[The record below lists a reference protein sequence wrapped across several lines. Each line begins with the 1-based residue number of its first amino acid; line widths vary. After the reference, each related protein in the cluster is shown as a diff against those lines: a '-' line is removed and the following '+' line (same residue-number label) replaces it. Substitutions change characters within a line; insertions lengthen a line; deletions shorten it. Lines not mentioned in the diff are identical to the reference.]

1 MTVVLMTAPAVG
13 PISLAE
19 AKAHLKFDASDEDA
33 LLTALI
39 TAARMFVERTLG
51 VALITQSWSYF
62 LDFWPSAGCITLPI
76 LPVQSVSAV
85 KVHDGVGGSV
95 TLDAASYAVD
105 ALSEPARLVL
115 KGAVP
120 STQARELNAFEVAF
134 TAGYGDAADNV
145 PGPIRHALK
154 LLVAHWFERRE
165 PVALGL
171 VAQDVPTTIAALLL
185 PYRRV
190 TAMTEFLPSELRH
203 RLTLEQLERVS
214 DDGGGFTESWVEVA
228 TLWCDLRPLAGSET
242 VEADRTRRLHQPR
255 DRAALFARRPAC
267 DALPRRCARIS
278 HRQRHQCR

>member
-1 MTVVLMTAPAVG
+1 MTVVLTTAPAVE

-19 AKAHLKFDASDEDA
+19 AKAHLKIDASDEDA

-76 LPVQSVSAV
+76 LPVQAVSAV
-85 KVHDGVGGSV
+85 KVHDGAGGSV
-95 TLDAASYAVD
+95 TLDAAGYAVD

-120 STQARELNAFEVAF
+120 STEARELNAFEVAF
-134 TAGYGDAADNV
+134 TAGYGDEADTV

-190 TAMTEFLPSELRH
+190 
-203 RLTLEQLERVS
+203 RL
-214 DDGGGFTESWVEVA
+214 
-228 TLWCDLRPLAGSET
+228 
-242 VEADRTRRLHQPR
+242 
-255 DRAALFARRPAC
+255 
-267 DALPRRCARIS
+267 
-278 HRQRHQCR
+278 